1 MFVVVGDA
9 LGREGVRMSGLPR
22 FPDNTE
28 GHADGLWQRRLA
40 TASETVDSIIG
51 YTNAL
56 GACLKGL
63 LSNVRQLEE
72 VSRDLQG
79 TISGL
84 PAGEARRHL
93 EQQQTL
99 IKERLAVARKL
110 LTGIP

>member
-1 MFVVVGDA
+1 
-9 LGREGVRMSGLPR
+9 MSGLPR

-28 GHADGLWQRRLA
+28 DHPDGLWRRRLA
-40 TASETVDSIIG
+40 AASETVDSIIR

-72 VSRDLQG
+72 VSRDLHD

-84 PAGEARRHL
+84 PAGEVRRHL
-93 EQQQTL
+93 EHQQTL
-99 IKERLAVARKL
+99 IKERLAIARKL

>member
-1 MFVVVGDA
+1 MG
-9 LGREGVRMSGLPR
+9 GLPR
-22 FPDNTE
+22 FPAKTE
-28 GHADGLWQRRLA
+28 SHPDGLWQQRIA
-40 TASETVDSIIG
+40 AASETVDSIIG
-51 YTNAL
+51 HTNAL

-72 VSRDLQG
+72 VSRNLQD

-84 PAGEARRHL
+84 PAGEVRRHL
-93 EQQQTL
+93 EHQQTL